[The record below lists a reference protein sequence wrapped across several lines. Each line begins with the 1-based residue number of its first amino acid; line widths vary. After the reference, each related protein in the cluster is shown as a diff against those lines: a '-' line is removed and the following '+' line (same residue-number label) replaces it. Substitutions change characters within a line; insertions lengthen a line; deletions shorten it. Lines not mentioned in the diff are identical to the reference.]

1 MYDILLVQYYVLSF
15 SRIIC
20 CFITE
25 LFIASVNV
33 SLALCVQVIMSS
45 PLLWLVAQTPK
56 ECLCMHVV
64 YGMVGNV
71 RVPIIWLVIG

>member
-1 MYDILLVQYYVLSF
+1 MCVCV
-15 SRIIC
+15 C
-20 CFITE
+20 VC
-25 LFIASVNV
+25 VN
-33 SLALCVQVIMSS
+33 LQVIMSS

-71 RVPIIWLVIG
+71 RVPIIWLVIGQGVFQLYGYGRLYYIL

>member
-1 MYDILLVQYYVLSF
+1 
-15 SRIIC
+15 
-20 CFITE
+20 
-25 LFIASVNV
+25 
-33 SLALCVQVIMSS
+33 MSS

-71 RVPIIWLVIG
+71 TVPIIGLLLGRGSFNCMDMGGVFSVI